1 MRDTQKKGGDW
12 KQKAAHELV
21 EYWITFFYLAV
32 FFCAFITYRRLILA
46 EYKISY
52 VHYGVGLIEALVL
65 AKVILIGDA
74 MHLGRRT
81 EEKPLIYPTLIKTL
95 LFAVWVAIFKLL
107 EHTIS
112 EWLHGKGIEA
122 GFDEFEQ
129 EGWDTLL
136 AKCVII
142 FTAFIPFFAFKEL
155 GRVLGEGKIRELFF
169 RRRTA
174 ADSGL
179 SGGTHSKNAA

>member
-1 MRDTQKKGGDW
+1 MSDAPKKDGW
-12 KQKAAHELV
+12 KQKAARELIN
-21 EYWITFFYLAV
+21 YWITFLYLAV
-32 FFCAFITYRRLILA
+32 FFSAFITYRRLVLA

-52 VHYGVGLIEALVL
+52 VHYGVGLIEALIL

-74 MHLGRRT
+74 MHLGRRV
-81 EEKPLIYPTLIKTL
+81 EEKPLIYPTLYKTV

-112 EWLHGKGIEA
+112 EWLRGKGIKA
-122 GFDEFEQ
+122 GFDEFEH
-129 EGWDTLL
+129 EGWDALL

-155 GRVLGEGKIRELFF
+155 GRVLGEGKISELFF
-169 RRRTA
+169 RRKA
-174 ADSGL
+174 AASSGL
-179 SGGTHSKNAA
+179 SGGTHSRNAV